1 MSSNNFRDILQNF
14 TKFSQAL
21 SKKIE
26 ELNKNPEVQNFVK
39 GVQFYIQNQDK
50 TNPLIKKLISEME
63 NNPNLSEALEILS
76 YGDIYKLLFNNGE
89 IEETSVVNI
98 INKDYFQ
105 NELLNNFDEIKI
117 NKKFSDRKL
126 LIQEAL
132 KLYEIKC
139 YAGCLCLLHSQLEGI
154 ITDYLLYK
162 NILTK
167 STDKYR
173 KPCFRETEKNNQI
186 NGLRDKI
193 KLSKT
198 LNKSFVRLE
207 DYKFDSDADKKF
219 HNERNNI
226 LHGSNINNFTCERC
240 FIVFIWI
247 ASILRSIC
255 NEQLL
260 NSLNKKV

>member
-1 MSSNNFRDILQNF
+1 MSSNNFQDILQNF

-132 KLYEIKC
+132 KLYEI
-139 YAGCLCLLHSQLEGI
+139 I
-154 ITDYLLYK
+154 
-162 NILTK
+162 
-167 STDKYR
+167 
-173 KPCFRETEKNNQI
+173 
-186 NGLRDKI
+186 
-193 KLSKT
+193 
-198 LNKSFVRLE
+198 
-207 DYKFDSDADKKF
+207 
-219 HNERNNI
+219 
-226 LHGSNINNFTCERC
+226 
-240 FIVFIWI
+240 
-247 ASILRSIC
+247 
-255 NEQLL
+255 
-260 NSLNKKV
+260 